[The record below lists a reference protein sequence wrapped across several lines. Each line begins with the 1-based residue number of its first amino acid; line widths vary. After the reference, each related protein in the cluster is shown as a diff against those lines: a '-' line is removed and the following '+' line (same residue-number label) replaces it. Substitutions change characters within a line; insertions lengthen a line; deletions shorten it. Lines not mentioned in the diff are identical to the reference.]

1 MYLYFQIYTILLRY
15 ISSEIKVTVI
25 TLTEKMVTD
34 ERISKIS
41 TTP

>member
-1 MYLYFQIYTILLRY
+1 MYLYFQIYTILLWY